1 MRRILTSVL
10 LVFMAAFGAMASD
23 SSLKDRLEAYCAGK
37 DARIGVAVII
47 GGEDTVAVNGGRDFP
62 MLSVYKFPQA
72 LAVAD
77 YCGRH
82 GISFGD
88 TIDIAADE
96 IKTNTYSPMRGR
108 YGVRNLR
115 MSINDLLEY
124 SLQQSDNNA
133 CDILFRLIGGP
144 EAADAFIK
152 SIGFSGISIATTEDQ
167 MQADPYLCY
176 LNRTTP
182 LEMAALFNRFAMD
195 IRHISPLYMQ
205 IDSIVGSCQTGLG
218 RLPAGMPENSGICHK
233 TGTGGLTSQGRLMAV
248 NDAGYVV
255 LPGTGRMY
263 SIAVFVAD
271 SAYDM
276 VQTEKIIADISAIV
290 SEFLSE
296 AR

>member
-1 MRRILTSVL
+1 MKRILTFVL
-10 LVFMAAFGAMASD
+10 LTLMPALGALAS
-23 SSLKDRLEAYCAGK
+23 SGGLKNRLEAYCAGK

-47 GGEDTVAVNGGRDFP
+47 GGEDTVAVNGARDFP

-77 YCGRH
+77 YCGRN
-82 GISFGD
+82 GISFSD

-115 MSINDLLEY
+115 MSINDLLKY

-144 EAADAFIK
+144 EVAEAFIK
-152 SIGFSGISIATTEDQ
+152 SRGFNGISIASTEDQ

-176 LNRTTP
+176 LNRATP
-182 LEMAALFNRFAMD
+182 LEMAGLFDRFATE
-195 IRHISPLYMQ
+195 IRHTSPLYMQ
-205 IDSIVGSCQTGLG
+205 IDSIVVGCQTGLG
-218 RLPAGMPENSGICHK
+218 RLPAGLPENSVICHK
-233 TGTGGLTSQGRLMAV
+233 TGTGGQTSQGRLMAV
-248 NDAGYVV
+248 NDVGYIV
-255 LPGTGRMY
+255 LPDNGRMY

-276 VQTEKIIADISAIV
+276 AQTEKIIADISAIV
-290 SEFLSE
+290 SEFMSTE
-296 AR
+296 R